1 MPDLTG
7 EISTNSSELRKLTDK
22 LDVLIGKIGG
32 TSGRISGSGFGN
44 LNFGVGTS
52 NSMAN
57 SLATMSAPQIL
68 ASARAANLKYS
79 SLIGLGQMGAGLF
92 AGANLAMP
100 NLQQSLARG
109 TSFYNAGV
117 FANTNYQ
124 GLATSTMN
132 MMRGGISEIGGD
144 AQTANTL
151 IGMGVNPNSAQY
163 RNLVT
168 STSNAA
174 KYLNMGNQQA
184 ATALGSL
191 TQGGTSQ
198 SLMRNFGTWTTDPTT
213 GRRLQPTEIFSQMY
227 QRITAGQKLT
237 REDIM
242 TSLQGG
248 ALSVDLQNSGMSQ
261 DQQNLFAQYA
271 MDRASG
277 KNMDLG
283 SKKAMDKLFNQTNS
297 TVGSNPS
304 GPGMQMNSATT
315 GALND
320 ALQPFV
326 KGMQDA
332 VPIFQTLETASGA
345 LAKQFGSLS
354 ATLQT
359 ILASGPAQGAIAAG
373 GGLMS
378 GLGTIGG
385 AMLLNGGLKTMMGGA
400 GAAGGSAASAAPAN
414 ASWNAK
420 AQRWQSNGPGRQFVA
435 GPKGGPSAV
444 SAGGSRLGSVGK
456 SLGIGLGAGI
466 AGQVASSAITAS
478 GGSSQWAN
486 AAAMAGSFAGTGA
499 LIGSAIG
506 TPGLG
511 TAIGAGVG
519 ALAGGLVGY
528 FTGGETSTVGT
539 GSTSSTNAPF
549 KLARPVSAAVT
560 LGYGIVDGMHSTGH
574 KGIDFGCGPNTPVQA
589 AFAGVAKS
597 YWSGDIGNVIEIDH
611 GNGYTTLYAHL
622 NSVGIQAGAA
632 VTQGQ
637 VIGGSGNTGRLTTGP
652 HLHFGLKGPSG
663 FENPAKFLAGGVA
676 VSGGQTSLGG
686 KNGSESGSVGA
697 AGVAGAAASLGFSN
711 DYSAPKTAGG
721 VPQSYSGA
729 AIAGAA
735 VGSASSSSIGR
746 GANVQGGAQGS
757 MSTGTS
763 NSNSGGG
770 DASLKSNNF
779 NITVNIAQASESE
792 ARKFAQ
798 MIKGYIEQ
806 DTLISNMGR
815 L

>member
-1 MPDLTG
+1 MGDLTNDLNKFDSVIQG
-7 EISTNSSELRKLTDK
+7 LISKI
-22 LDVLIGKIGG
+22 DVLATKLG
-32 TSGRISGSGFGN
+32 TVSGTASRVSGEGFGQ
-44 LNFGVGTS
+44 LNYGVGS
-52 NSMAN
+52 PNVLAN
-57 SLATMSAPQIL
+57 SFGSMTGAQIL
-68 ASARAANLKYS
+68 ASSRAANLKYN
-79 SLIGLGQMGAGLF
+79 SLIGVAQMATGAF
-92 AGANLAMP
+92 AGINLAMP
-100 NLQQSLARG
+100 NLQQSLSRG

-124 GLATSTMN
+124 GLATNTMN
-132 MMRGGISEIGGD
+132 LMRGGITSIGSD

-151 IGMGVNPNSAQY
+151 VGMGVDPNSAQY

-184 ATALGSL
+184 ASAMGGL

-283 SKKAMDKLFNQTNS
+283 SKKAMDKLFNQTNA

-359 ILASGPAQGAIAAG
+359 VLGSGPGQGALAAG

-378 GLGTIGG
+378 GLGSIGG
-385 AMLLNGGLKTMMGGA
+385 AMLLGSGLKSMG
-400 GAAGGSAASAAPAN
+400 SEASA
-414 ASWNAK
+414 K
-420 AQRWQSNGPGRQFVA
+420 AVTSRA
-435 GPKGGPSAV
+435 GSIGKG
-444 SAGGSRLGSVGK
+444 
-456 SLGIGLGAGI
+456 LGIGLATGI

-478 GGSSQWAN
+478 GGSNQWAN
-486 AAAMAGSFAGTGA
+486 AAAMAGTFAGTGA

-506 TPGLG
+506 TPGIG

-528 FTGGETSTVGT
+528 FTGGDTSTVGT

-549 KLARPVSAAVT
+549 RLSRPVSAAVT
-560 LGYGIVDGMHSTGH
+560 LGYGVVDNMHPTGH
-574 KGIDFGCGPNTPVQA
+574 HGIDFGCGPNTPVQA

-597 YWSGDIGNVIEIDH
+597 YWDSDLGNVVEVDH
-611 GNGYTTLYAHL
+611 GNGYKTMYCHL
-622 NSVGIQAGAA
+622 NSSGVQAGMA

-637 VIGGSGNTGRLTTGP
+637 VIGGSGNTGKQTTGA
-652 HLHFGLKGPSG
+652 HLHFALKGPSG
-663 FENPAKFLAGGVA
+663 YENPAKYLAGGVA

-721 VPQSYSGA
+721 VPQAYSGA

-763 NSNSGGG
+763 NSNQGGG
-770 DASLKSNNF
+770 TGSLKSNNF

>member
-1 MPDLTG
+1 MG
-7 EISTNSSELRKLTDK
+7 EISANSAALKKLTDK
-22 LDVLIGKIGG
+22 LDVLISRSGG

-44 LNFGVGTS
+44 LNFGIGTS
-52 NSMAN
+52 NAMAN
-57 SLATMSAPQIL
+57 SLATMSAPDIL

-132 MMRGGISEIGGD
+132 MMRGGITEIGGD

-151 IGMGVNPNSAQY
+151 IGMGINPNSAQY

-184 ATALGSL
+184 ATALGNL
-191 TQGGTSQ
+191 TQGSTSQ

-283 SKKAMDKLFNQTNS
+283 SKKAMDKLFNQTNA
-297 TVGSNPS
+297 TVGSNPN
-304 GPGMQMNSATT
+304 GPGMQINSAVT

-326 KGMQDA
+326 KGMQAA
-332 VPIFQTLETASGA
+332 VPVVQSLETASGA
-345 LAKQFGSLS
+345 LAKQFGALS
-354 ATLQT
+354 AMLQT
-359 ILASGPAQGAIAAG
+359 ILATGPAQGALAAG
-373 GGLMS
+373 GGIMS

-385 AMLLNGGLKTMMGGA
+385 AMLLNSGLSRMMGGA
-400 GAAGGSAASAAPAN
+400 GGGAASGQAPAG

-435 GPKGGPSAV
+435 GPKGGPSTV
-444 SAGGSRLGSVGK
+444 RVGSRLGSVGK
-456 SLGIGLGAGI
+456 GLGIGLGTAI
-466 AGQVASSAITAS
+466 AGQAASSIITAN

-486 AAAMAGSFAGTGA
+486 AASMAGSFAGTGA
-499 LIGSAIG
+499 LIGSAFG
-506 TPGLG
+506 PGVG
-511 TAIGAGVG
+511 TAVGAGIG
-519 ALAGGLVGY
+519 ALAGGLIGY
-528 FTGGETSTVGT
+528 FTGGDTTTVGT
-539 GSTSSTNAPF
+539 GTTSTTNQPF
-549 KLARPVSAAVT
+549 KLARPVSAKVT
-560 LGYGIVDGMHSTGH
+560 LGYGVIDANHQNPPGHS
-574 KGIDFGCGPNTPVQA
+574 GIDFGCGPNTPVQA
-589 AFAGVAKS
+589 AFAGIAKS
-597 YWSGDIGNVIEIDH
+597 YYSGELGNVIEIDH
-611 GNGYTTLYAHL
+611 GNGFTTLYGHL
-622 NSVGIQAGAA
+622 NSVGIQAGMA

-637 VIGGSGNTGRLTTGP
+637 VIGGSGNTGSNTTGP

-663 FENPAKFLAGGVA
+663 FQDPAPFLIGGVA
-676 VSGGQTSLGG
+676 ISGGSLAIGG
-686 KNGSESGSVGA
+686 QSEAGA
-697 AGVAGAAASLGFSN
+697 AGAASAAASLGFSS

-721 VPQSYSGA
+721 VPQAYSGA

-735 VGSASSSSIGR
+735 VGSGTASASMGR

-763 NSNSGGG
+763 NNYSGGG
-770 DASLKSNNF
+770 TGPSKSSNNF

-806 DTLISNMGR
+806 DTLTSNMGR

>member
-1 MPDLTG
+1 MG
-7 EISTNSSELRKLTDK
+7 EISANSAALKKLTDK
-22 LDVLIGKIGG
+22 LDVLISRSGG

-44 LNFGVGTS
+44 LNFGIGTS
-52 NSMAN
+52 NAMAN
-57 SLATMSAPQIL
+57 SLATMSAPDIL

-124 GLATSTMN
+124 GLATHTMN

-191 TQGGTSQ
+191 TQGSTSQ

-213 GRRLQPTEIFSQMY
+213 GRRLAPTEIFSQMY

-237 REDIM
+237 RDDIM

-283 SKKAMDKLFNQTNS
+283 SKKAMDKLFNQTNA

-304 GPGMQMNSATT
+304 GPGMQINSAVT

-332 VPIFQTLETASGA
+332 VPIIQSLETASGA

-359 ILASGPAQGAIAAG
+359 VLGTGPAQGALAAG
-373 GGLMS
+373 GGIMS

-385 AMLLNGGLKTMMGGA
+385 AMLLNGGLKNMMGGVGSTGA
-400 GAAGGSAASAAPAN
+400 GAAPAG

-435 GPKGGPSAV
+435 GPKGGPAPA
-444 SAGGSRLGSVGK
+444 AGGSRLGSVGK

-466 AGQVASSAITAS
+466 AGQAASSIITAN

-486 AAAMAGSFAGTGA
+486 AASMAGSFAGTGA
-499 LIGSAIG
+499 LIGSAFG
-506 TPGLG
+506 PGLG

-519 ALAGGLVGY
+519 AIAGGLVGY
-528 FTGGETSTVGT
+528 FTGGDTSTVGT
-539 GSTSSTNAPF
+539 GSTSSTNLPF

-560 LGYGIVDGMHSTGH
+560 LGYGVVDDMHPQGH
-574 KGIDFGCGPNTPVQA
+574 HGIDFGCGPNTPVQA

-597 YWSGDIGNVIEIDH
+597 YWSGDLGNVVEVDH
-611 GNGYTTLYAHL
+611 GNGYTTMYCHL
-622 NSVGIQAGAA
+622 NSSGVQAGMA

-637 VIGGSGNTGRLTTGP
+637 VIGGSGNTGKQTTGA
-652 HLHFGLKGPSG
+652 HLHFALKGPSG
-663 FENPAKFLAGGVA
+663 YENPAKFLAGGVA
-676 VSGGQTSLGG
+676 VSGGQMSLGG
-686 KNGSESGSVGA
+686 NNGSEAGAVGA
-697 AGVAGAAASLGFSN
+697 AGSAGAAGTLGFSN
-711 DYSAPKTAGG
+711 DYTAPKTAGG
-721 VPQSYSGA
+721 VPQAYSGA

-735 VGSASSSSIGR
+735 VGSASSASMGR

-763 NSNSGGG
+763 NSNQGGG
-770 DASLKSNNF
+770 TGSVKSNNF

-798 MIKGYIEQ
+798 MIKGYIEE
-806 DTLISNMGR
+806 DTLITNMGR